1 MTDNVVQGPGFG
13 RSVRDTA
20 GGGGSGGDADMSAR
34 VERLEADVKEIKAD
48 VKGMAK
54 DQQALRADIA
64 EIKGRLSQM
73 PTTFQMVTW
82 LVGVAMG
89 LVALVFTVARAV
101 K

>member
-1 MTDNVVQGPGFG
+1 
-13 RSVRDTA
+13 
-20 GGGGSGGDADMSAR
+20 MSAR